1 MAPHSGVASSVYS
14 SCSSMRTNRL
24 RRAFGLLALVAIQGL
39 ATVAPARAQGGAAA
53 SLFDDSVLQEM
64 RLTMSSR
71 DWESLKEHFTE
82 STRYPADL
90 RRRDQTLRNIAI
102 RSRGNGSR
110 NGTKPGL
117 KFDINYYTADQRF
130 LGLKNLVLRNNT
142 QDASNMREFLS
153 MKFFRRMNVAAPRE
167 SFTRLY
173 VNSINMGLYT
183 IVEDIDKHFLS
194 KNLGE
199 DNGWLYEYDF
209 DETNRVPYAFEYL
222 GSDPAKYVPMPF
234 KAQTHESDPRGDVI
248 ERFMW
253 TINEASTAAWRQLM
267 DEYLDLKMFMRHLG
281 TENFLAEE
289 DGLTGDYGPNN
300 FYVYRREN
308 RNLFMFLPW
317 DKSNTF
323 WESPGYWIFRNLRD
337 GQPDHRN
344 RLVLRALTYDD
355 LRDEYLNTLLE
366 SADSAADSGW
376 LEARVG
382 EFYELIRSAATAD
395 TTKPFTND
403 QFEAA
408 VAELKVFA
416 RERSAAVRN
425 QVADARK
432 Q

>member
-1 MAPHSGVASSVYS
+1 
-14 SCSSMRTNRL
+14 MRAICL
-24 RRAFGLLALVAIQGL
+24 RRLSSLIAIVAIQTFSPVSL
-39 ATVAPARAQGGAAA
+39 ARAQSDADAA
-53 SLFDDSVLQEM
+53 LFDDTVVHDI

-71 DWESLKEHFTE
+71 DWESLKEHFQE

-90 RRRDQTLRNIAI
+90 RWRDQTVRNIAI

-110 NGTKPGL
+110 SGSKPGL
-117 KFDINYYTADQRF
+117 KFDINYYAADRRF

-153 MKFFRRMNVAAPRE
+153 MKFFRRMNLAAPRE

-173 VNSINMGLYT
+173 LNDVYMGLYT
-183 IVEDIDKHFLS
+183 IVEDIDKDFLA

-222 GSDPAKYVPMPF
+222 GSDPAKYVPLPF
-234 KAQTHESDPRGDVI
+234 KAQTHETDPRGDVI
-248 ERFMW
+248 ERFVW
-253 TINEASTAAWRQLM
+253 TINEAGAAAWRQQM
-267 DEYLDLKMFMRHLG
+267 EEYLDLKKFMRHLG
-281 TENFLAEE
+281 IENFLAEE
-289 DGLTGDYGPNN
+289 DGITGDYGPNN

-323 WESPGYWIFRNLRD
+323 WETPGYWIFRNIRD
-337 GQPDHRN
+337 GAPDHRN

-355 LRDEYLNTLLE
+355 LEDEYLNALNE
-366 SADSAADSGW
+366 SADAAAESGW

-382 EFYELIRSAATAD
+382 EVYDLIRAAATAD
-395 TTKPFTND
+395 PTKPYTND

-408 VAELKVFA
+408 VAGLRVFA
-416 RERSAAVRN
+416 RERSAAVRS
-425 QVADARK
+425 QVADERK

>member
-14 SCSSMRTNRL
+14 SCSSMRTNQL
-24 RRAFGLLALVAIQGL
+24 RRAFGLLTLVAIQGL
-39 ATVAPARAQGGAAA
+39 ATVAPARAQSDGAAA
-53 SLFDDSVLQEM
+53 LFDDSVLQEV

-71 DWESLKEHFTE
+71 DWESLKEHFRE

-90 RRRDQTLRNIAI
+90 RWRDQTVRNIAI

-130 LGLKNLVLRNNT
+130 LGLKNLVLRNQT
-142 QDASNMREFLS
+142 QDASNLREFLS
-153 MKFFRRMNVAAPRE
+153 MKFFRRMNLAAPRE

-173 VNSINMGLYT
+173 VNSTYMGLYT
-183 IVEDIDKHFLS
+183 VVEDIDKDFLS

-222 GSDPAKYVPMPF
+222 GSDPAKYVPLPF
-234 KAQTHESDPRGDVI
+234 KAQTHESDPRGDI
-248 ERFMW
+248 LERFIW
-253 TINEASTAAWRQLM
+253 TINEGGGAAWRQSM
-267 DEYLDLKMFMRHLG
+267 EVFLDLKKFMRHLG
-281 TENFLAEE
+281 IENFLAEE
-289 DGLTGDYGPNN
+289 DGITGDYGPNN
-300 FYVYRREN
+300 FYVYRRES

-323 WESPGYWIFRNLRD
+323 WESPGYWIFRNIRD
-337 GQPDHRN
+337 GAPDHRN

-366 SADSAADSGW
+366 SADSAAESGW

-382 EFYELIRSAATAD
+382 ECYDLIKAAATSD
-395 TTKPFTND
+395 TTKPFTNE
-403 QFEAA
+403 QFETAIA
-408 VAELKVFA
+408 NLKTFA
-416 RERSAAVRN
+416 RERSTAVRN
-425 QVADARK
+425 QVADERNR
-432 Q
+432 

>member
-1 MAPHSGVASSVYS
+1 
-14 SCSSMRTNRL
+14 MRTNQL
-24 RRAFGLLALVAIQGL
+24 RRAFGLLAIAAIQGL
-39 ATVAPARAQGGAAA
+39 LIVMPARAQNDAAA
-53 SLFDDSVLQEM
+53 PLFDDSVLHEV

-71 DWESLKEHFTE
+71 DWESLKEHFQE

-90 RRRDQTLRNIAI
+90 RWRDQTVRNIAV

-153 MKFFRRMNVAAPRE
+153 MKFFRRMNLAAPRE

-173 VNSINMGLYT
+173 VNSTYMGLYT
-183 IVEDIDKHFLS
+183 IVEDIDKDFLS
-194 KNLGE
+194 KHLGE

-222 GSDPAKYVPMPF
+222 GSDPAKYVPLPF
-234 KAQTHESDPRGDVI
+234 KAQTHESDPRGDVV
-248 ERFMW
+248 ERFIW
-253 TINEASTAAWRQLM
+253 TINEAGAAAWRQSM
-267 DEYLDLKMFMRHLG
+267 EEFLDLKKFMRHLG
-281 TENFLAEE
+281 IENFLAEE
-289 DGLTGDYGPNN
+289 DGITGDYGPNN
-300 FYVYRREN
+300 FYIYRRES

-323 WESPGYWIFRNLRD
+323 WESSGYWIFRNIRD
-337 GQPDHRN
+337 GAPDHRN
-344 RLVLRALTYDD
+344 RLVVRALTYDD

-382 EFYELIRSAATAD
+382 EFYDLIKPAATSD
-395 TTKPFTND
+395 TTKPFSNE

-408 VAELKVFA
+408 IADLKTFA

-425 QVADARK
+425 QVADERNR
-432 Q
+432 

>member
-1 MAPHSGVASSVYS
+1 
-14 SCSSMRTNRL
+14 MRANHL
-24 RRAFGLLALVAIQGL
+24 RRVFHPIAVVAIQ
-39 ATVAPARAQGGAAA
+39 AAITVAPARAQNDAAA
-53 SLFDDSVLQEM
+53 ALFDDTVVHEI

-71 DWESLKEHFTE
+71 DWESLKEHFQE

-90 RRRDQTLRNIAI
+90 RWRDQTVRNIAI

-153 MKFFRRMNVAAPRE
+153 MKFFRHMNLAAPRE

-173 VNSINMGLYT
+173 VNSTYMGLYT
-183 IVEDIDKHFLS
+183 IVEDIDKDFLA
-194 KNLGE
+194 KNVGE

-222 GSDPAKYVPMPF
+222 GSDPAKYVPLPF
-234 KAQTHESDPRGDVI
+234 RAQTHESDPRGDVI
-248 ERFMW
+248 ERFIW
-253 TINEASTAAWRQLM
+253 TINEAGTAAWRQLM
-267 DEYLDLKMFMRHLG
+267 DEYLDLKKFMRHLG
-281 TENFLAEE
+281 VENFLAEE

-308 RNLFMFLPW
+308 RNLFLFLPW

-323 WESPGYWIFRNLRD
+323 WETPGYWIFRNIRD

-355 LRDEYLNTLLE
+355 LRNEYFNTLVE
-366 SADSAADSGW
+366 SADAAADSSR

-382 EFYELIRSAATAD
+382 EFYELIKSAATTD
-395 TTKPFTND
+395 TMKPFTNEE
-403 QFEAA
+403 FEAA
-408 VAELKVFA
+408 IAGLKVFA
-416 RERSAAVRN
+416 RERSEAVRN
-425 QVADARK
+425 QVADERNR
-432 Q
+432 